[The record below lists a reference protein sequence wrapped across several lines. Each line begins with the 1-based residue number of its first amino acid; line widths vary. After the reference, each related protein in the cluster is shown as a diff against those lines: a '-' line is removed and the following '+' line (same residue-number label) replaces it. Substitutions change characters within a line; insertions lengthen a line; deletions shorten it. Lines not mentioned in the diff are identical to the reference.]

1 MSDTIFYVCKY
12 TPLELLEG
20 YGISAQ
26 RLDPAPA
33 SFECADSCAHPNL
46 CGYGKAVLEEVLGQ
60 GIDSLLLVDC
70 CDVCRRI
77 YDVLQDRARMK
88 FLFLFSLP
96 HKNGDREITLMKKE
110 LHRLSASLEQCF
122 GRSLNEERALAAW
135 QRSAQAEDLTS
146 PHILLTGAH
155 GGSVLL
161 NTIRE
166 RISLPVTDGTC
177 TGNRRLAAPVS
188 EDLCSGYAAALLQ
201 QEEPCM
207 RMQFRQESPD
217 PGAVGI
223 ICHTVKFCDYYGFAY
238 RHSRKKS
245 EVPLLKIETDCTPQ
259 SSGQLHTR
267 LDAFHET
274 IQAGA
279 DASARKNMDGKNV
292 HEKEVSRMAASGKNA
307 PEKKAV
313 CYVAGVDS
321 GSASTDAVI
330 LDQERRIVGSAVLP
344 TGSQAAS
351 GAQKALAAALE
362 QAGLQHSDLEA
373 IVTTGYGRETTGITD
388 GTGVSS
394 RPGISGTSV
403 TEITCH
409 ARGAH
414 FLYPK
419 ARTVIDIGGQDSKVI
434 RIDESGAV
442 MNFVMND
449 KCAAGTGRF
458 LDMMART
465 LELSPSDMSELGLNW
480 KSEVSISSMC
490 TVFAES
496 EVVSLIAQNTPT
508 EDIIHGLNM
517 AIAGKTISLVHRLG
531 GEPSYIMTGG
541 VAQNKGVVKALEE
554 KLGEAVYVCKEAQLC
569 GALGAALIALERIM

>member
-1 MSDTIFYVCKY
+1 MADTVYYVCKY

-20 YGISAQ
+20 FDIPFE
-26 RLDPAPA
+26 RLDPAPV

-46 CGYGKAVLEEVLGQ
+46 CGYGKAVLEEVLEK

-77 YDVLQDRARMK
+77 YDVLLDRGNMK
-88 FLFLFSLP
+88 LLFLFSLP
-96 HKNGDREITLMKKE
+96 HKNGNAEVSLIEKE
-110 LHRLSASLEQCF
+110 LRRLSEALKDVF
-122 GRSLNEERALAAW
+122 GRHLKEEKAFASW
-135 QRSAQAEDLTS
+135 HKSAQAADLKE

-155 GGSVLL
+155 GGKVLL
-161 NTIRE
+161 DTIRE
-166 RISLPVTDGTC
+166 RIVLPVVDHTC
-177 TGNRRLAAPVS
+177 TGNRRLLAPAGG
-188 EDLCSGYAAALLQ
+188 DFYNGYAHALLK
-201 QEEPCM
+201 QEHPCM
-207 RMQFRQESPD
+207 RMQFRREESDPD
-217 PGAVGI
+217 AAGI

-238 RHSRKKS
+238 RHRRENS
-245 EVPLLKIETDCTPQ
+245 EVPLLKIETDSTPQ

-274 IQAGA
+274 IPAQ
-279 DASARKNMDGKNV
+279 SSISDGK
-292 HEKEVSRMAASGKNA
+292 
-307 PEKKAV
+307 KKTIRYA
-313 CYVAGVDS
+313 AGVDS

-330 LDQERRIVGSAVLP
+330 LDREYHIAGSAVIP
-344 TGSQAAS
+344 TGQGVAS
-351 GAQKALAAALE
+351 GAKKALDLALA
-362 QAGLQHSDLEA
+362 QAGISLSDLDA
-373 IVTTGYGRETTGITD
+373 IVTTGYGRETV
-388 GTGVSS
+388 GVSDA
-394 RPGISGTSV
+394 SV

-434 RIDESGAV
+434 RIDETGAV
-442 MNFVMND
+442 INFVMND

-465 LELSPSDMSELGLNW
+465 MELDLSSMSEMGLHWQN
-480 KSEVSISSMC
+480 KVVISSMC

-496 EVVSLIAQNTPT
+496 EVVSLIARNTPA

-517 AIAGKTISLVHRLG
+517 AVAGKTVPLVHRLG

-541 VAQNKGVVKALEE
+541 VAHNKGVVKALEE
-554 KLGEAVYVCKEAQLC
+554 KLGEQIFVSDKAQLC
-569 GALGAALIALERIM
+569 GALGAALIALEGGRK